1 MSVNVGTL
9 DRVARAALGIA
20 LLYLAF
26 ASGLA
31 LFEGAVF
38 KYGAALI
45 GIVMLVVA
53 AIRICPIY
61 AIFGIRTCRAA

>member
-1 MSVNVGTL
+1 MTVNVGTI
-9 DRVARAALGIA
+9 DRIVRAILGVV

-26 ASGLA
+26 GSGLP
-31 LFEGAVF
+31 LFEGAVM

-53 AIRICPIY
+53 AVRVCPIY
-61 AIFGIRTCRAA
+61 SVLGVKTCRN